1 MTEEQAHGMSQ
12 AESAREIDRIRD
24 IIFGSQI
31 QDYEQRFQ
39 TIQHDLDRLQQGID
53 RLTKQLG
60 DQDSSQAKGLEAF
73 RGKVQQ
79 MEKDLRNE
87 LREATQT
94 LTTDK
99 VDRVQLGRLFIELGT
114 VLKTDGSLKDVL
126 EGLPETE

>member
-39 TIQHDLDRLQQGID
+39 TIQHDLDRVQQGID

-60 DQDSSQAKGLEAF
+60 DQDSSQAKRLEAF

-114 VLKTDGSLKDVL
+114 LLKTDGSLKDVL
-126 EGLPETE
+126 EGLQETE